1 MIPIRKAEV
10 EDLLKNEHRPCL
22 TLVLSPGVK
31 EQGLPVTVAAY
42 RALLRDAQKQCEKYH
57 LGQIEMEELFAPLK
71 LLESD
76 TFFWKEHQHAL
87 IIYRSIDTLRIEHR
101 VADWECRAI
110 VDDIFHIRYLLVDAE
125 DTLNFNLLL
134 VAKNKAELYQGT
146 KETLALNKKAILT
159 QSKKDVTE
167 ASDNMR
173 QQFHTATSSTHRG
186 SGSTALY
193 GGAGEDDD
201 EDRQDLLRYLKHL
214 DTEVNSAL
222 SGHVD
227 PMILVGVEDTMT
239 RYRKLS
245 QYPHILEETLRY
257 SDDKAKLH
265 LDSLELL
272 AKHRKDTKNDI
283 VQKALDEVERPDGK
297 ISVGYNELF
306 RTCEEGRIDT
316 LFIALDEPSLRG
328 YFDPT
333 KLEIVEDDNGE
344 ELIERL
350 VRSAL
355 RQGAH
360 FVSGQETMA
369 YLRY

>member
-31 EQGLPVTVAAY
+31 EQGLPVTAAAY

-71 LLESD
+71 LLEND
-76 TFFWKEHQHAL
+76 TFFWKVHQHTL
-87 IIYRSIDTLRIEHR
+87 IIYRSNDTLHIEHR
-101 VADWECRAI
+101 LADWTSRAI
-110 VDDIFHIRYLLVDAE
+110 VDDIFHLRYLLVDAQ

-134 VAKNKAELYQGT
+134 VAKNKAELYKGT
-146 KETLALNKKAILT
+146 KESLALNAKVSLT

-186 SGSTALY
+186 SGSNALY

-214 DTEVNSAL
+214 DNEVAAAL
-222 SGHVD
+222 GGQSD
-227 PMILVGVEDTMT
+227 PLVLVGVEDTMT

-257 SDDKAKLH
+257 SDDRIKLH
-265 LDSLELL
+265 MESLALL
-272 AKHRKDTKNDI
+272 TKHRKDAKNEI
-283 VQKALDEVERPDGK
+283 LAKVRFPSATTICSKHAKKAVSTSCSSRWTNLPCAATSTPSKAKWCPTIPAKNWSKDCYAPRSGKARVSIADRRPW
-297 ISVGYNELF
+297 
-306 RTCEEGRIDT
+306 
-316 LFIALDEPSLRG
+316 
-328 YFDPT
+328 
-333 KLEIVEDDNGE
+333 
-344 ELIERL
+344 LI
-350 VRSAL
+350 
-355 RQGAH
+355 
-360 FVSGQETMA
+360 
-369 YLRY
+369 